1 MEHELNDTPAP
12 STTGMSTGNQ
22 TMVEPEETK
31 PEASNTKSEDVRA
44 TTSSTEPLSPKQDD
58 DTKYISGFR
67 LAAVIGSITM
77 VVFILLLDVSIIATA
92 IPKITSDFHSL
103 DDVGWY
109 AAAYQLASATLQP
122 LTGKFYTHFSTKW
135 VFVFF
140 LFLFEI
146 GSFICGVSTSSIM
159 FIIGR
164 VVAGLGGSG
173 LINGALTMVSG
184 AVPVERRAFH
194 TSLMMGIGQLGLISG
209 PLLGGVFTQYTTWR
223 WCFYINLPAGAIA
236 ACILV
241 ALDIPDLTK
250 KEKFGLALI
259 RKVIPQLD
267 LLGFALLAPTSVMFL
282 LALQLGGNEYEWG
295 SACIVGLFFGSGV
308 LAIIFVIR
316 ESRVG
321 DKAMIPAKII
331 TQRIAISS
339 AVQGM
344 FLFGTVT
351 VASYYFPI
359 YFQAVK
365 GAGPALSGVYLLPSI
380 FSQLALVVSS
390 GWLVSKLG
398 YYLPWPIAS
407 GVLSSIGNGLV
418 STFSPT
424 TETAKW
430 VGYQILLGAGRGA
443 GMQMAMIAIQTG
455 LPGYH
460 IPVAIAFQ
468 VFCQNMLGSILLVV
482 ASTIFNQSLAT
493 ELPKHAPSVTPEAAS
508 SAGGSAEAVR
518 GLLPEGSPELEG
530 LLLSFSNS
538 VDHVFI
544 MLAVCSIASF
554 VAAFFMGWTDTR
566 KKKGPV
572 KGAA

>member
-1 MEHELNDTPAP
+1 
-12 STTGMSTGNQ
+12 
-22 TMVEPEETK
+22 MVEPEETKQEETK

-44 TTSSTEPLSPKQDD
+44 TTSSTEPLSLKAED
-58 DTKYISGFR
+58 DTKYISGFK

-209 PLLGGVFTQYTTWR
+209 PLLGGAFTQYTTWR

-250 KEKFGLALI
+250 KEKFGIALI

-566 KKKGPV
+566 KKKGPG